1 MSYDEIVI
9 ENALDLYDRYEITME
24 DAIDIAM
31 EKLSA
36 QDKLELIEAR
46 REGLKKGAKI
56 GAGVGTGIG
65 GLSAKS
71 PEEFVA
77 NSIGGAMGGAFNG
90 AIIGSGIAHIK
101 KREEI
106 RKRNLVKAAELE
118 RQAQE
123 AEAKAA
129 AKREEAENAVAQAK
143 EDALYF
149 AY

>member
-24 DAIDIAM
+24 DAIGIAM

-36 QDKLELIEAR
+36 QDKLELRNAAVS
-46 REGLKKGAKI
+46 GLRKGAKV
-56 GAGVGTGIG
+56 GAGVGAVVGVGNGDATSLIGAPIAGAVNGSLYGAGIG
-65 GLSAKS
+65 ALKSYAK
-71 PEEFVA
+71 
-77 NSIGGAMGGAFNG
+77 I
-90 AIIGSGIAHIK
+90 H
-101 KREEI
+101 
-106 RKRNLVKAAELE
+106 KRNLVKAAELE

-143 EDALYF
+143 EAASYF

>member
-24 DAIDIAM
+24 DAIGIAM

-36 QDKLELIEAR
+36 QDKLELRNAAVS
-46 REGLKKGAKI
+46 GLRKGAKV
-56 GAGVGTGIG
+56 GAGVGAGVGVLAAGGSGDATSLIGAPIAGAVNGSLYGAGIG
-65 GLSAKS
+65 ALKSYAK
-71 PEEFVA
+71 
-77 NSIGGAMGGAFNG
+77 I
-90 AIIGSGIAHIK
+90 H
-101 KREEI
+101 
-106 RKRNLVKAAELE
+106 KRNLVKAAELE

-143 EDALYF
+143 EAASYF